1 MYNCTLLFEET
12 KIRTVFTLR
21 EPQVQVDTLQDG
33 FWQSTAMMSV
43 EDAET
48 LKEKLL
54 SENAKEL

>member
-12 KIRTVFTLR
+12 KIRTVFTLK

-43 EDAET
+43 EEAET
-48 LKEKLL
+48 L
-54 SENAKEL
+54 